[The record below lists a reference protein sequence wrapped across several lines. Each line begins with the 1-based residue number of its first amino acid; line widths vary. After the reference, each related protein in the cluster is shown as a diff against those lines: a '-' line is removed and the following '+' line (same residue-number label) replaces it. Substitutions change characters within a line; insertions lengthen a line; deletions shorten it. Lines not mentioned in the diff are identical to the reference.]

1 MNGTASSE
9 KRAMERR
16 PPKMIR
22 AVRITTAMPASQVGR
37 PKAPCMAPVMVLACT
52 ELKTKPK
59 VRIRNSENS
68 TPIQRA
74 PRPFSM

>member
-1 MNGTASSE
+1 
-9 KRAMERR
+9 MERR
-16 PPKMIR
+16 PPKMIN
-22 AVRITTAMPASQVGR
+22 AVRITTAMPLIQVGT

-59 VRIRNSENS
+59 AMIRKIENRM
-68 TPIQRA
+68 PIQRA

>member
-16 PPKMIR
+16 PPKMIS
-22 AVRITTAMPASQVGR
+22 AVTITRAMPDVHNGTS
-37 PKAPCMAPVMVLACT
+37 KAPSMAPLMVLACT
-52 ELKTKPK
+52 ELNTKPK
-59 VRIRNSENS
+59 ARIRNSENS

-74 PRPFSM
+74 FRPFSM